1 MGLSPRERRNTL
13 VSFLTL
19 YRGRTLED
27 AQLVAISTNDQIIK
41 DFAERL
47 LQERD
52 AESDPALNEIRQG
65 KRRALRIIKKEE

>member
-1 MGLSPRERRNTL
+1 VKGEKTL

-27 AQLVAISTNDQIIK
+27 AQLVAISTNDRIVK

-52 AESDPALNEIRQG
+52 EESDPALNEIRQG
-65 KRRALRIIKKEE
+65 KRRALRIIKKED

>member
-1 MGLSPRERRNTL
+1 MKGEKTV

-27 AQLVAISTNDQIIK
+27 AQLVAISTNDRIIK
-41 DFAERL
+41 DFADRL

-52 AESDPALNEIRQG
+52 DEPDPALSAIRQG
-65 KRRALRIIKKEE
+65 KRHALRIIKQGS

>member
-1 MGLSPRERRNTL
+1 M

-27 AQLVAISTNDQIIK
+27 AQLVAISTNDRIIK

-47 LQERD
+47 LRERD
-52 AESDPALNEIRQG
+52 NDEPDPALNAIHQG
-65 KRRALRIIKKEE
+65 KRHALRIIKKEH

>member
-1 MGLSPRERRNTL
+1 M
-13 VSFLTL
+13 SFLTL

-47 LQERD
+47 LSERD
-52 AESDPALNEIRQG
+52 HEPDAALNAIRQG
-65 KRRALRIIKKEE
+65 KRRALRIIKN